1 MLFSSIAKQVA
12 LLGLATM
19 SVALPDTPPRKT
31 PVLVVFDPEL
41 VDKPAELVSKFHLNS
56 DKYNLAFLDYS
67 NEEILLVHNEKPLY
81 DNVIYLP
88 TVKKTSN
95 AKGITNKHKLLEYY
109 NLGGNVL
116 AVGSAEYSVP
126 ETVIKFLNEAGI
138 FPAPRGYSL
147 GNFFDKELSLNSE
160 NLVSSKVL
168 SSIDVQNYSGS
179 AALISNSEYLLPF
192 VKAPKLSFS
201 ASPKVDSLTTDK
213 TWTNGEQGFL
223 AVGFQAIN
231 NARVAWIGSE
241 ELATSELL
249 AWVFQERKV
258 LKLQFAKHHKVD
270 EPEVE
275 NRTLYRIKDETSYSI
290 GVSELRD
297 NAWTPYT
304 PASEDD
310 VIQLSFKMLDPYQRL
325 NLTLVG
331 AQAST
336 EGGAIDTSVF
346 TVNFTI
352 PDHHGMFTYDLDYK
366 RDGLSFLSDKQVVA
380 VRHLANDEY
389 KRSWD
394 ITNAWVYITSASVV
408 VIAWLLFTAN
418 FLFLGEQSVKK
429 VSKDKKVE
437 DEK

>member
-12 LLGLATM
+12 LLGLATVT
-19 SVALPDTPPRKT
+19 VALPDVGPRKS

-41 VDKPAELVSKFHLNS
+41 VDQPAELVSKLHLDSN
-56 DKYNLAFLDYS
+56 KHALAFLDYS
-67 NEEILLVHNEKPLY
+67 NEDILLVHNDKPLY

-88 TVKKTSN
+88 SVKKTSN
-95 AKGITNKHKLLEYY
+95 AKGITNKHKILEYF
-109 NLGGNVL
+109 NLGGNIL
-116 AVGSAEYSVP
+116 AVGSTENSVP
-126 ETVIKFLNEAGI
+126 ETVTKFLNEAGI
-138 FPAPRGYSL
+138 YPAPKGYSL
-147 GNFFDKELSLNSE
+147 GSFFNKDVSLSHE
-160 NLVSSKVL
+160 NLVSNRIL
-168 SSIDVQNYSGS
+168 SSIDIQSYSGS
-179 AALISNSEYLLPF
+179 AALISNSEYLLPL
-192 VKAPKLSFS
+192 VKAPKLSYS
-201 ASPKVDSLTTDK
+201 ASTKVDSLTADK

-241 ELATSELL
+241 ELATQELL

-258 LKLQFAKHHKVD
+258 LKLQFAKHHKIG

-275 NRTLYRIKDETSYSI
+275 SRTLYRIKDETSYSI
-290 GVSELRD
+290 GVSEFKED
-297 NAWTPYT
+297 AWIPYT

-331 AQAST
+331 SQAST
-336 EGGAIDTSVF
+336 EGGAIDTNVF
-346 TVNFTI
+346 SVNFTI

-366 RDGLSFLSDKQVVA
+366 REGLSFLSDKQIVA

-394 ITNAWVYITSASVV
+394 ITNAWVYVSSASVV

-418 FLFLGEQSVKK
+418 FLFLGEESTKK
-429 VSKDKKVE
+429 VSKDKTDK

>member
-12 LLGLATM
+12 LLGLATV
-19 SVALPDTPPRKT
+19 SVALADTPPRKP

-41 VDKPAELVSKFHLNS
+41 VDQPAELVSKLHLDS
-56 DKYNLAFLDYS
+56 DKYTLAFLDYA
-67 NEEILLVHNEKPLY
+67 NEDILLVHNEKPIF
-81 DNVIYLP
+81 DSVIYLP
-88 TVKKTSN
+88 SAKKTSN
-95 AKGITNKHKLLEYY
+95 AKGITNKHKLLEYF

-116 AVGSAEYSVP
+116 AVGSAVNSVP

-138 FPAPRGYSL
+138 HPAPRGYSL
-147 GNFFDKELSLNSE
+147 GNFFDKELSLKTE
-160 NLVSSKVL
+160 NLVSNRVL
-168 SSIDVQNYSGS
+168 SSLDITNYSGS

-192 VKAPKLSFS
+192 IKAPKLSYS
-201 ASPKVDSLTTDK
+201 ASPKVDALTADK

-241 ELATSELL
+241 ELATEELL

-275 NRTLYRIKDETSYSI
+275 SRTLYRIKDETSYSI
-290 GVSELRD
+290 GVSELKD
-297 NAWTPYT
+297 GAWVPYT
-304 PASEDD
+304 PPSEDD

-331 AQAST
+331 SQAST

-346 TVNFTI
+346 AVNFTI

-366 RDGLSFLSDKQVVA
+366 REGFSFLNDKQIVA

-394 ITNAWVYITSASVV
+394 ITNAWVYISSASVV

-418 FLFLGEQSVKK
+418 FLFLGEESAKNVPKVKK
-429 VSKDKKVE
+429 VE
-437 DEK
+437 EEK